1 MQTVGIGFPLSLCNA
16 YFIMRIM
23 RMTFSLPDPLAQRF
37 LASIPP
43 RRRSATVARL
53 LEKELADQERD
64 LEAACRAANEDAALN
79 REIDEWQAFDDP
91 VEE

>member
-1 MQTVGIGFPLSLCNA
+1 
-16 YFIMRIM
+16 M
-23 RMTFSLPDPLAQRF
+23 RMTFSLPDSLAQRF

-53 LEKELADQERD
+53 LEKELADQEHE
-64 LEAACRAANEDAALN
+64 LEAACHAANADEALN
-79 REIDEWQAFDDP
+79 EEIAEWQAFEDD